1 MGVDEDR
8 VFSAGWFWLACTRR
22 PGRDVAGEGECYVA
36 LRSVRGSVLLVLLR
50 HRGDGGC
57 KLGEIAGGANRMSD
71 DKTEGLPALRQGEG
85 VEDRADRGNANR
97 RAAIKES
104 WVYISVC
111 VCGACLCEYM
121 CCCMHLSWSVSCYLY
136 VCACACVY
144 LCSHAKPANSWE
156 FASNDLQTSGDIV
169 RASARCRKLWL
180 VSSRLTAG
188 KGRGRCRVVDN

>member
-1 MGVDEDR
+1 MGVDEHG
-8 VFSAGWFWLACTRR
+8 VFSAGWFSASMYASTRWKCGRRGGGWRTGRTGGTPTDVR
-22 PGRDVAGEGECYVA
+22 PSRSHGWRTGGMTTDV
-36 LRSVRGSVLLVLLR
+36 RPSR
-50 HRGDGGC
+50 
-57 KLGEIAGGANRMSD
+57 
-71 DKTEGLPALRQGEG
+71 
-85 VEDRADRGNANR
+85 
-97 RAAIKES
+97 
-104 WVYISVC
+104 VYISVC

>member
-1 MGVDEDR
+1 MQRIGGRQAVGGFGIGACSERRHDIGGLAATPRAVHGV
-8 VFSAGWFWLACTRR
+8 
-22 PGRDVAGEGECYVA
+22 
-36 LRSVRGSVLLVLLR
+36 
-50 HRGDGGC
+50 GG
-57 KLGEIAGGANRMSD
+57 G
-71 DKTEGLPALRQGEG
+71 
-85 VEDRADRGNANR
+85 EDRADRGNADR

-104 WVYISVC
+104 WWRTGGTTTDVQPSRVYICVC